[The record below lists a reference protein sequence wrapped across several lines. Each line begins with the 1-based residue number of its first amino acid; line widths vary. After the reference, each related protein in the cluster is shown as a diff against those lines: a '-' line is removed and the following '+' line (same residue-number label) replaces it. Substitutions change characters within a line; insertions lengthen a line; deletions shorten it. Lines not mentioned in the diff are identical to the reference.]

1 VILANRT
8 AAVVFANA
16 GGPAH
21 KGYAGLSQICVPYAG
36 PLARLGDSEEGIAV
50 ADVDMQILEDAEE
63 NYQVR
68 ADLARLDWH
77 YDYRHTKDAKL

>member
-1 VILANRT
+1 
-8 AAVVFANA
+8 
-16 GGPAH
+16 
-21 KGYAGLSQICVPYAG
+21 
-36 PLARLGDSEEGIAV
+36 LGDSEEGIAV

>member
-1 VILANRT
+1 MSPANT
-8 AAVVFANA
+8 GSAVVFSNA
-16 GGPAH
+16 GGPSS

-36 PLARLGDSEEGIAV
+36 PIAKLEGSEEGIAL
-50 ADVDMQILEDAEE
+50 ADVDMQIVEDAEE

-77 YDYRHTKDAKL
+77 YDYRHSKDAKL